1 MGCGI
6 WDIDIVIRDIDVR
19 YRISIWSSCISIW
32 DILSLL
38 PVLSTIS
45 SLAPAAANMDSVSA
59 DERRALSSVHVSP
72 SDPRRIL
79 TLLSTVPQGALA
91 YYMAS

>member
-1 MGCGI
+1 
-6 WDIDIVIRDIDVR
+6 
-19 YRISIWSSCISIW
+19 
-32 DILSLL
+32 
-38 PVLSTIS
+38 VLSTIS